1 MEIVLGTLLAAFAV
15 EIPEI
20 WRQAASVP
28 CLWIPCEP
36 FVPLFSWYRTHFFCV
51 SSLARGNQ
59 SKAASSILHPAPAC
73 EQAPGL
79 PRWTGSDLWLPPGA
93 WCLCDCAIH
102 SGASSGVWIHS
113 ACLFQEARPSVR
125 HCCPCV
131 STQFSCMV
139 VQSGLSSLLGHHKD
153 WSMQHTASWRAW
165 FSLSSRCSVPE
176 VLLFGL
182 VPLRTIELGPHK
194 WFLKH
199 ACV

>member
-1 MEIVLGTLLAAFAV
+1 MKIVWWTLLAAFAV

-28 CLWIPCEP
+28 CPWIPCVS
-36 FVPLFSWYRTHFFCV
+36 FVPLFSWYRTHLVCI

-59 SKAASSILHPAPAC
+59 SKAVSSILHPAPAC
-73 EQAPGL
+73 EQAPGV
-79 PRWTGSDLWLPPGA
+79 PWWTGSDLWLPPGA

-102 SGASSGVWIHS
+102 SGASAGIWIHS
-113 ACLFQEARPSVR
+113 TCLFQEAHPSVR
-125 HCCPCV
+125 CCCPSV

-139 VQSGLSSLLGHHKD
+139 VQSGLSSLAGHHKG
-153 WSMQHTASWRAW
+153 WSLQHSASWRAW
-165 FSLSSRCSVPE
+165 FSPSSGCSVPE

-182 VPLRTIELGPHK
+182 VLLRSIELSPQK

-199 ACV
+199 V